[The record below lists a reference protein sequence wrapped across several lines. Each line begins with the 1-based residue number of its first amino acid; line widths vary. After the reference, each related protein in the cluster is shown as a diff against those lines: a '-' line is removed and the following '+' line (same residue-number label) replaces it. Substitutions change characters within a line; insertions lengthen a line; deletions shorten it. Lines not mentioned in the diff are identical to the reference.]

1 MVWALDFEEG
11 LKIALKEVGYSK
23 LDGEAMLKA
32 YQKLTGF
39 KRQGITGPNAYSP
52 TSRRGSWEIRFY
64 RVKSTKV
71 IPITDWVKAPDA
83 VSLHKF

>member
-1 MVWALDFEEG
+1 M
-11 LKIALKEVGYSK
+11 
-23 LDGEAMLKA
+23 
-32 YQKLTGF
+32 TGF

-52 TSRRGSWEIRFY
+52 TSRRGSWEIKFY
-64 RVKSTKV
+64 RVKNTKV